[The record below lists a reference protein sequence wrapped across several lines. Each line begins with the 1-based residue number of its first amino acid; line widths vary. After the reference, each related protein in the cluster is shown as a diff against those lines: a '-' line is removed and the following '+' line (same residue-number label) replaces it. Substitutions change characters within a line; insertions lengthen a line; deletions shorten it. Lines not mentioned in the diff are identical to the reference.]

1 MRSMSRI
8 VMTVSKCKVGAPS
21 NGAASASPSAAAAA
35 PSSEAAATSPSG
47 AAAASAAEGGQHAP
61 SHHPPPRK
69 VARNAFLVAILCST
83 ALLAARPARAQD
95 FYDEQ
100 LRAGRDSFQA
110 GRTLEAADELRI
122 AAFGLLD
129 RPQLLSEALVRLA
142 IAQSSLGNSAA
153 VAHTLGRFLDVESRF
168 QMYAKLTLDPPTR
181 SAFETLLK
189 KSVPRATIAAVPS
202 LAALLDTD
210 QQRIARL
217 PRPERLRALE
227 AAVLREPKNAGWPL
241 ALAREYAATGE
252 GAAVIRWAGL
262 ALELDKNSGEARAL
276 LAHARAAR
284 GECREALA
292 LLARLAAADLQQ
304 RPELLG
310 DQVVCLVEL
319 KRWGDAQTAMTRLP
333 EGVKSRDD
341 VKRAAQKMLDQSSSG
356 RKPGRAAAGTKGD
369 PDVAKPPAT
378 AAARAGNDG
387 VRPVNAGSVEPA
399 DSAREVAPPRS
410 IAASRASDGS
420 PARNERFSP
429 SVNEVVRRQS
439 AHVLEQSR
447 QLVNEGKYQNAMRVL
462 VGAVQD
468 DPSNRELRRALLESS
483 VLASDWRTASAQ
495 AGLVS
500 PFAPGEEL
508 SMFYASVALYES
520 GKKDEARRLMER
532 AQSHMSPSPFAD
544 YYIRVILAQ

>member
-1 MRSMSRI
+1 
-8 VMTVSKCKVGAPS
+8 MTVSKFKVGAPS
-21 NGAASASPSAAAAA
+21 SRVAAA
-35 PSSEAAATSPSG
+35 SPSG

-61 SHHPPPRK
+61 SHHPPPSQ
-69 VARNAFLVAILCST
+69 VACNAFLVAILCST
-83 ALLAARPARAQD
+83 ALLAALPARAQD

-142 IAQSSLGNSAA
+142 IAQNSLGNSAA
-153 VAHTLGRFLDVESRF
+153 LAHTLERFLDVESRF
-168 QMYAKLTLDPPTR
+168 QMYAKLTLDPSTR

-241 ALAREYAATGE
+241 ALAREYAASGE

-292 LLARLAAADLQQ
+292 LLDRLAAADLQQ

-319 KRWGDAQTAMTRLP
+319 KRWADAQTAMAHLP

-341 VKRAAQKMLDQSSSG
+341 VKRAAQKILDQASAG
-356 RKPGRAAAGTKGD
+356 RKPGRAAASSKGD

-378 AAARAGNDG
+378 AARAGNDG
-387 VRPVNAGSVEPA
+387 VKPVNAGSVEPA
-399 DSAREVAPPRS
+399 DAARDVAPPRS
-410 IAASRASDGS
+410 IAATRASDGS
-420 PARNERFSP
+420 PARNERSSP

-468 DPSNRELRRALLESS
+468 DPSNRDLRRALLESS
-483 VLASDWRTASAQ
+483 VLASDWRTAAAQ

-532 AQSHMSPSPFAD
+532 AQPHMSPSPFAD